1 MSLGARLTLA
11 RELLGITQAVLAA
24 KVYVTQPAVSQW
36 EKGKTFPRRATQH
49 AVADA
54 LCTSRS
60 RLFRE
65 IVKYEERVA

>member
-1 MSLGARLTLA
+1 MGQRLALA
-11 RELLGITQAVLAA
+11 RELVGLTQATLAS

-36 EKGKTFPRRATQH
+36 ERGANLPSRATQH
-49 AVADA
+49 AVADV
-54 LCTSRS
+54 LHTSRS